1 MANNERGLGTKAANG
16 RLGNSDPQTVKG
28 FGEEWSRFT
37 QQELDQQSRAK
48 IFWDYFSIFPW
59 QMLPPGAIGADVG
72 CGSGRWAE
80 LVAPRVGRLHLIDAS
95 EEALRIARENLSG
108 VTNVEFHHA
117 SVDALPFEDGYLDF
131 AYSLGVLHHVP
142 DTPAAIQQI
151 CRKLKPG
158 APLLLYLYYA
168 FDNRGLGYRCIWKL
182 SDVVRRM
189 VARLPFMLRYPVS
202 QVLAASVYWPLAR
215 TARLL
220 EYMKLLPEAWPLAYY
235 RDKPFY
241 VMRTDALDRFG
252 TRLEQRFSR
261 DEITRMLEDAEMDGV
276 RFSESAPFWCVTARK
291 KQP

>member
-1 MANNERGLGTKAANG
+1 MVNNEKGLGTEGENESP
-16 RLGNSDPQTVKG
+16 LNCDLQTVKG
-28 FGEEWSRFT
+28 FGEEWSCFT
-37 QQELDQQSRAK
+37 QRELDQQSRGK
-48 IFWDYFSIFPW
+48 IFSDYFSIFPW
-59 QMLPPGAIGADVG
+59 EILPAGAVGADVG
-72 CGSGRWAE
+72 CGSGRWAQ
-80 LVAPRVGRLHLIDAS
+80 LVAPRVGCLHLIDAS
-95 EEALRIARENLSG
+95 EEALRVARENLLG
-108 VTNVEFHHA
+108 ATNVEFHHA

-142 DTPAAIQQI
+142 DTPAAIRQI
-151 CRKLKPG
+151 CQKLKPG

-168 FDNRGLGYRCIWKL
+168 FDNRGPGYRYLWKL
-182 SDVVRRM
+182 SDALRRM
-189 VARLPFMLRYPVS
+189 VARLPFILRYPIS
-202 QVLAASVYWPLAR
+202 QVLAGGVYWPLAR